1 MAVRIVVQESFDLQE
16 EKQYIKGTHVVTIF
30 HNESNLYSVVKLL
43 VHHSNVVE
51 TDEEITVTG
60 NFPMIQ
66 EEELYT
72 FFGKMKEHPRFGMQF
87 HVETFK
93 REIPETKSGVVAYLS
108 SPIFK
113 GIGKK
118 TAESIVEAL
127 GIGAIEGILSRPS
140 ILETVPKLKSD
151 KAKIIVDSLIQN
163 QGLEHVMIGL
173 NQFGFGSQLSMKIFQ
188 VYKEGAIEIISE
200 NPYRLIEDVEGIGFG
215 KADEIAKLLG
225 FYALHPFRVRA
236 AIFYTLQQVC
246 VKEGHTY
253 LEAEQLIEAVWTM
266 LNGGPNPYEEADYS
280 LITEQMVELS
290 KDSKIKVEGGRV
302 FEPTLYFSEK
312 GIADK
317 VEEILLQ
324 NAYADQFPQS
334 EFLKELGALEDR
346 LGISYA
352 EAQRDAIYQALH
364 SPMMILTGGPG
375 TGKTTVIKGIVEL
388 FGELHG
394 VALDRHTYKVDEVYP
409 FVLAAPTGRAA
420 KRMMESTGIS
430 AMTIHRLLG
439 WNGQG
444 GYSHDEDNPIEGKL
458 IIIDETS
465 MVDTWL
471 MHQLLRSLPAHV
483 QIIFVGDEDQLPSVG
498 PGQVLKDLLASEKIP
513 TVRLNTIFRQ
523 EDGSSIIGLAHHIK
537 KGELPSDFRK
547 ASKDRSFFPCHTEQV
562 LEVVKQVAGNAK
574 KKGYSARDIQILA
587 PMYRGA
593 AGIDALNVMLQGL
606 FNPNDTKTKRELQW
620 GNIFYRVGDK
630 VLQLV
635 NRPDAGVFNGDIG
648 EIISIVYAI
657 DNIDKIDVVYV
668 SYDGIEVEYNRGD
681 LIQITHAFCTSIHK
695 SQGSEFPIVILPIV
709 KSYTRMLRRNL
720 IYTAVTRS
728 KQFLILCGDE
738 DALRYGV
745 SRSIE
750 NERRTTLQVRLNPI
764 IPSEVREVQVE
775 YLTTDNLETT
785 TSDEISYEDKL
796 FHVDPMIGMENI
808 TPYDFIE
815 S

>member
-1 MAVRIVVQESFDLQE
+1 MTQASFDLNE
-16 EKQYIKGTHVVTIF
+16 EKQYIKGTHVITIF
-30 HNESNLYSVVKLL
+30 HNDSNLYSVVKVL
-43 VHHSNVVE
+43 VHDSNIVE

-66 EEELYT
+66 EEEIYT

-87 HVETFK
+87 QVESFK

-118 TAESIVEAL
+118 TAETIVETL
-127 GIGAIEGILSRPS
+127 GTGAIERILAIPS
-140 ILETVPKLKSD
+140 ILETVPKLKSE
-151 KAKIIVDSLIQN
+151 KAKIIVDSLIEN

-173 NQFGFGSQLSMKIFQ
+173 NQFGFGAQLAMKIFQ
-188 VYKEGAIEIISE
+188 VYKQGALDIISE

-215 KADEIAKLLG
+215 KADEIARQLG
-225 FYALHPFRVRA
+225 FDALHPFRARA
-236 AIFYTLQQVC
+236 AIFYTLSQVC

-253 LEAEQLIEAVWTM
+253 LEAEQLIDAVWSM
-266 LNGGPNPYEEADYS
+266 LNGGSNPYEEADFS
-280 LITEQMVELS
+280 LITAQMVELS

-312 GIADK
+312 GIAEK
-317 VEEILLQ
+317 VEEILAQ
-324 NAYADQFPQS
+324 DIYADQFPQS
-334 EFLKELGALEDR
+334 EFLKGLGALEDR
-346 LGISYA
+346 IGIAYA
-352 EAQRDAIYQALH
+352 EAQREAIFQALH

-375 TGKTTVIKGIVEL
+375 TGKTTVIKGIVEI
-388 FGELHG
+388 FSELHG
-394 VALDRHTYKVDEVYP
+394 APIDRHAYKDGDVYP

-420 KRMMESTGIS
+420 KRMTESTGIP

-439 WNGQG
+439 WNGQD

-458 IIIDETS
+458 VIIDETS

-471 MHQLLRSLPAHV
+471 MYQLLRSLPGHV

-498 PGQVLKDLLASEKIP
+498 PGQVLKDLLASGKIP
-513 TVRLNTIFRQ
+513 TARLKTIFRQ

-537 KGELPSDFRK
+537 KGELPSDFRRN
-547 ASKDRSFFPCHTEQV
+547 SKDRSFFPCQTEQV
-562 LEVVKQVAGNAK
+562 LEVVKQVAENAK
-574 KKGYSARDIQILA
+574 KKGYTARDIQILA
-587 PMYRGA
+587 PMYRGS
-593 AGIDALNVMLQGL
+593 AGIDALNVMLQDL
-606 FNPNDTKTKRELQW
+606 FNPNDAKTKREIQW
-620 GNIFYRVGDK
+620 GDIKYRVGDK
-630 VLQLV
+630 ILQLV

-648 EIISIVYAI
+648 EIISIVYAK
-657 DNIDKIDVVYV
+657 DNIDKIDVVHA

-695 SQGSEFPIVILPIV
+695 SQGSEYPIVILPIV
-709 KSYTRMLRRNL
+709 KSYMRMLRRNL

-738 DALRYGV
+738 EALRYGV

-750 NERRTTLQVRLNPI
+750 NERRTMLQERLNPI
-764 IPSEVREVQVE
+764 NESSEIQEISTD
-775 YLTTDNLETT
+775 YLTKSNFK
-785 TSDEISYEDKL
+785 SDLAEKEELTYEERL
-796 FHVDPMIGMENI
+796 FLVDPMIGMENI
-808 TPYDFIE
+808 TPYHFIE
-815 S
+815 T

>member
-1 MAVRIVVQESFDLQE
+1 
-16 EKQYIKGTHVVTIF
+16 QYIKGTHVITIF
-30 HNESNLYSVVKLL
+30 HNESNLYSVVKVL
-43 VHHSNVVE
+43 VHDSNIVE

-60 NFPMIQ
+60 NFPTIQ
-66 EEELYT
+66 EEEIYT

-87 HVETFK
+87 LVETFK
-93 REIPETKSGVVAYLS
+93 REIPETKAGVVAYLS

-118 TAESIVEAL
+118 TAESIVETL
-127 GIGAIEGILSRPS
+127 GTGAIEKILASPS
-140 ILETVPKLKSD
+140 VLDTVPKLKSE
-151 KAKIIVDSLIQN
+151 KAKIIVDSLIEN

-173 NQFGFGSQLSMKIFQ
+173 NQFGFGTQLTMKIFQ
-188 VYKEGAIEIISE
+188 VYKQGALDIITE

-215 KADEIAKLLG
+215 KADEIAKQLG
-225 FYALHPFRVRA
+225 FDALHSFRVRA

-253 LEAEQLIEAVWTM
+253 LEAEQLIDAVWNM
-266 LNGGPNPYEEADYS
+266 LNGGTNPHEEADFS
-280 LITEQMVELS
+280 LITAQMVELS

-312 GIADK
+312 GIAEK
-317 VEEILLQ
+317 VEEILSQ
-324 NAYADQFPQS
+324 DIYADQFPQS
-334 EFLKELGALEDR
+334 EFLKELGSLEER

-352 EAQRDAIYQALH
+352 EAQKDAIYQALH

-388 FGELHG
+388 FSEMHG
-394 VALDRHTYKVDEVYP
+394 APIDRHAYKESDVYP
-409 FVLAAPTGRAA
+409 YVLAAPTGRAA
-420 KRMMESTGIS
+420 KRMTESTGIP

-439 WNGQG
+439 WNGQD

-458 IIIDETS
+458 VIIDESS

-471 MHQLLRSLPAHV
+471 MYQLLRSLPSHV

-498 PGQVLKDLLASEKIP
+498 PGQVLKDLLASCKIP
-513 TVRLNTIFRQ
+513 TARLKTIFRQ

-537 KGELPSDFRK
+537 NGVLPDDFRK
-547 ASKDRSFFPCHTEQV
+547 NSKDRSFFPCHTDQV
-562 LEVVKQVAGNAK
+562 LEVVRQVAENAK
-574 KKGYSARDIQILA
+574 KKGYSAKDIQILA
-587 PMYRGA
+587 PMYRGP
-593 AGIDALNVMLQGL
+593 AGIDALNGMLQGL
-606 FNPNDTKTKRELQW
+606 FNPNDTKSKREIQW
-620 GNIFYRVGDK
+620 GNIIYRVGDK

-635 NRPDAGVFNGDIG
+635 NRPDVGVFNGDIG
-648 EIISIVYAI
+648 EIISIVYAK
-657 DNIDKIDVVYV
+657 DNIDKVDEVYV

-709 KSYTRMLRRNL
+709 KSYMRMLRRNL

-738 DALRYGV
+738 EALRYGV

-750 NERRTTLQVRLNPI
+750 NERRTTLQERLNPNSSTVI
-764 IPSEVREVQVE
+764 REE
-775 YLTTDNLETT
+775 MTDYLVTTIFDNKTENEDLT
-785 TSDEISYEDKL
+785 YEEKL
-796 FHVDPMIGMENI
+796 FLVDPMIGMENI
-808 TPYDFIE
+808 TPYQIIDM
-815 S
+815 